1 LIGPP
6 TIVLDAS
13 TSLEEV
19 LTIALEACEE
29 FDIYKPPI
37 ISKKRVNKRVSVGFY
52 DGIARF

>member
-1 LIGPP
+1 LTGPP

-13 TSLEEV
+13 TSPEEV

-29 FDIYKPPI
+29 FDIYTPPVI
-37 ISKKRVNKRVSVGFY
+37 PRKRVHKRVSVGFY